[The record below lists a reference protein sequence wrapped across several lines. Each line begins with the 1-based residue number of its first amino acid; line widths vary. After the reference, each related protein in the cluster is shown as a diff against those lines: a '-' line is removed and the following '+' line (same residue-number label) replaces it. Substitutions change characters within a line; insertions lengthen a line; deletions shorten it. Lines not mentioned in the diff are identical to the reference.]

1 MSNCDWWKI
10 KWNIKSGAEY
20 LYSEVAVHIVQRA
33 IFIFFSKKKKKRERS
48 ELGTGLQV
56 TNYEIR
62 MITVFF

>member
-33 IFIFFSKKKKKRERS
+33 IFIFFSKKRKKERDLS
-48 ELGTGLQV
+48 
-56 TNYEIR
+56 
-62 MITVFF
+62 

>member
-1 MSNCDWWKI
+1 MKNKVKYK
-10 KWNIKSGAEY
+10 KWGRIFVFGSG
-20 LYSEVAVHIVQRA
+20 VHIVQRA
-33 IFIFFSKKKKKRERS
+33 IFIFFSKKRKKRERS